1 MEIIWEMGNPCK
13 DALEDWE
20 LKKELPYLRFYKQN
34 GKLKPAFCKTQ
45 LETDLKKGK
54 VNIIDIMGKYDDK
67 MISLQTKK
75 EQSGRLTK
83 DEQMMYNNIH
93 KLYMKFKNE
102 YSSSSSTKK
111 RAESRLKLKF

>member
-1 MEIIWEMGNPCK
+1 MEIIWEMGNPCE
-13 DALEDWE
+13 DAN
-20 LKKELPYLRFYKQN
+20 LKEEVPYLRFHKQN
-34 GKLKPAFCKTQ
+34 GKLKAAFCKTRF
-45 LETDLKKGK
+45 ETDLKKGK

-93 KLYMKFKNE
+93 KLYMKFKNK
-102 YSSSSSTKK
+102 YSSSSSTNN
-111 RAESRLKLKF
+111 RTRSRLKLKF